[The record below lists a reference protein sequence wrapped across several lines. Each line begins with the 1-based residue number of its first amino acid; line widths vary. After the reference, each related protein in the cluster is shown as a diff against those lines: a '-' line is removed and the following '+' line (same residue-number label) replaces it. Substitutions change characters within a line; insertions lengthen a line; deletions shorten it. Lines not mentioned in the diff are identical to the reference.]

1 MKAKIFLRIFCFA
14 LPVVSLGLLPACTVF
29 QRALPQLAASGDQ
42 VTAPSAATTATI
54 ATPEAAHKFYM
65 APLLNAANPVP
76 EDWPSFESP
85 ELGIQFRFPPL
96 PGETS
101 YEYHSWPERE
111 GDPTGTL
118 AEWQVTRD
126 APHETYTFA
135 ACESEDMQVGRERWF
150 TDVTRWYFDETLQK
164 YFIVYAGPNRPQVEV
179 QPLRVMTRDDG
190 LQGIIFTPPAP
201 SIMSGVGTSAV
212 LNLPD
217 GYSPKIKV
225 ISFYFTDPVS
235 LDEIDMVLNSVSIK
249 R

>member
-54 ATPEAAHKFYM
+54 ATPEAAHKISM
-65 APLLNAANPVP
+65 PPLLNAANPVP

-118 AEWQVTRD
+118 AEWQVTRVD
-126 APHETYTFA
+126 RHETYTFA
-135 ACESEDMQVGRERWF
+135 AVESEGMQVGRDRWF
-150 TDVTRWYFDETLQK
+150 TDIIRWFYDEKVQK
-164 YFIVYAGPNRPQVEV
+164 YYVIYGGSKQPQIEV
-179 QPLRVMTRDDG
+179 QPLRVVTRDDG
-190 LQGIIFTPPAP
+190 LQGIIFTPEYMRGP
-201 SIMSGVGTSAV
+201 GTSAV
-212 LNLPD
+212 LSLPD
-217 GYSPKIKV
+217 EYLPKIRV
-225 ISFYFTDPVS
+225 ISFYFPDPIS
-235 LDEIDMVLNSVSIK
+235 LDDIAAVLNSVSIK
-249 R
+249 H